1 MKNPT
6 IKSHALYCKWLFGL
20 ALMVFILFNLQR
32 VEAQDMGVTTLVT
45 PYSTVCAG
53 TNQTVNVTIKNYD
66 TQTIDYAVNSV
77 TITVNVT
84 GASTQTFSTT
94 ISSGT
99 LTAGATQNVTIAT
112 TANFSV
118 SGTHIF
124 NANTTLTGDINSSNN
139 SMPVSN
145 VFVDPI
151 PVATATPSSQTIC
164 SGTTASIVISSNV
177 SFSTFSPSA
186 VATDVTGAYNM
197 PNQDVLTTTGPN
209 IGTAVYTIYPS
220 ANGCMGAPITVTIT
234 VNPSPVP
241 TVTSASQSICTG
253 TTTGISL
260 TSNVAGTTFSYTAN
274 QANVSGATAGTG
286 ATIAQTLTVT
296 NTVSGTVVYTITPLA
311 NGCVGDTINNIVT
324 VNPMDD
330 ASFSYPSAT
339 YCQTGTDPASIITG
353 LQGGTFSSI
362 PVGLAINA
370 STGLISLATSVLG
383 TYTITYT
390 TNGNCPNT
398 SSVIFTITNAPSANY
413 SYGNSSFC
421 QNNTNPLPIFG
432 IGASAGIFSSTPL
445 GVTFTNI
452 NTGEIDLSTSTPG
465 TYSIINTIPASG
477 GCAAASY
484 SDAININATD
494 NASFTYTSSLYCVS
508 EPSQTPVVTG
518 LSGIFSASPSSG
530 LVINP
535 SSGEINFANST
546 VGTYTISYTTNGGC
560 PAISTTTLNI
570 GYTCSSISGYVYKDN
585 DGNCTMGTNDQRIG
599 NMPIRLYDNNNAFLG
614 TCYSSAN
621 GFYQFP
627 LTLGTYTVKV
637 DTAAITF
644 NCNNPGIDST
654 VQLLSGNPPA
664 INVNFAADNCVGFNV
679 GVHSIAIQ
687 GIVFPGIQH
696 KIKINAGNMYD
707 WFGFDCNTVG
717 ISGQVQVTI
726 TGPLTYN
733 GPALG
738 ALTPNVTGNTYT
750 YAITDYG
757 TINNLSDF
765 ILEFTTNTN
774 AQDVDVI
781 CISVSVTST
790 AGDFNVF
797 DNTRQFCRHVSNS
810 LDPNYKDVY
819 PENVS
824 PGYQD
829 WFTYTIHFQNTG
841 TAAAMNI
848 RLADTLDVNLDF
860 ETFEVINYSDTVETA
875 LNNNL
880 LTFYFPNIM
889 LPDSASDPEGSK
901 GFVQYRVKP
910 KANLP
915 AGTQIKNTAYIYF
928 DYNAPIVTNTT
939 INEFVLPLS
948 INENKSAVALSVY
961 PNPGNGKYYVKS
973 PEGMKNSEISIK
985 VYNLFGELI
994 LTTKMQNSSSQIDLS
1009 NQPNGIYIIKVNDLN
1024 QSFNQRLIKQK

>member
-1 MKNPT
+1 MENNTLKRY
-6 IKSHALYCKWLFGL
+6 LDCRKWLFRL
-20 ALMVFILFNLQR
+20 AITMTFLCSFKSIK
-32 VEAQDMGVTTLVT
+32 AQC
-45 PYSTVCAG
+45 TV
-53 TNQTVNVTIKNYD
+53 
-66 TQTIDYAVNSV
+66 
-77 TITVNVT
+77 
-84 GASTQTFSTT
+84 
-94 ISSGT
+94 
-99 LTAGATQNVTIAT
+99 
-112 TANFSV
+112 
-118 SGTHIF
+118 
-124 NANTTLTGDINSSNN
+124 
-139 SMPVSN
+139 
-145 VFVDPI
+145 

-164 SGTTASIVISSNV
+164 SGTAPSIILSADIPGT
-177 SFSTFSPSA
+177 TFNCS
-186 VATDVTGAYNM
+186 VVETNVTGAIPFNCFAIPATLY
-197 PNQDVLTTTGPN
+197 TTGN
-209 IGTAVYTIYPS
+209 VAGTAVYIITPS
-220 ANGCMGAPITVTIT
+220 ANGCTGNPITIPITVEPRPVITIASSQT
-234 VNPSPVP
+234 ICSGDTTSITLNSSPAGATYTW
-241 TVTSASQSICTG
+241 TVTQNG
-253 TTTGISL
+253 
-260 TSNVAGTTFSYTAN
+260 V
-274 QANVSGATAGTG
+274 TG
-286 ATIAQTLTVT
+286 ATNGVSDTIFQVLSVIG
-296 NTVSGTVVYTITPLA
+296 NTSGTVIYSVVPVA
-311 NGCVGDTINNIVT
+311 SGCVGDASNITVT
-324 VNPMDD
+324 VNKDNV
-330 ASFSYPSAT
+330 AFVYTSAT
-339 YCQTGTDPASIITG
+339 YCHTGANPTPTVTGTS
-353 LQGGTFSSI
+353 GGTFTFT
-362 PVGLAINA
+362 PTGLSLDS
-370 STGLISLATSVLG
+370 STGTIDLVTSLLG
-383 TYTITYT
+383 TYTVKYT
-390 TNGNCPNT
+390 TNSNCPDT
-398 SSVIFTITNAPSANY
+398 SSLNITVTAAPSANY

-421 QNNTNPLPIFG
+421 QNNTNPLPVFG
-432 IGASAGIFSSTPL
+432 IGASAGTFSSTPL

-452 NTGEIDLSTSTPG
+452 NTGEIDLSTSTAG

-484 SDAININATD
+484 SDTITVNATD

-518 LSGIFSASPSSG
+518 LAGVFSVSPSG

-535 SSGEINFANST
+535 SSGEINFANSI

-570 GYTCSSISGYVYKDN
+570 GYTCSSIAGYVYRDN

-614 TCYSSAN
+614 TCYSSVN

-707 WFGFDCNTVG
+707 WFGFDCNIVG

-757 TINNLSDF
+757 AINNLSDF

-781 CISVSVTST
+781 CVSVSVTPTS
-790 AGDFNVF
+790 GDFNVF

-848 RLADTLDVNLDF
+848 RLEDTLDVNLDF
-860 ETFEVINYSDTVETA
+860 ETFEVINYSDTVETS

-889 LPDSASDPEGSK
+889 LPDSTSDPEGSK

-915 AGTQIKNTAYIYF
+915 AGTQIKNTAFIYF
-928 DYNAPIVTNTT
+928 DYNSPIVTNTT
-939 INEFVLPLS
+939 INEFALPLS

-994 LTTKMQNSSSQIDLS
+994 LTTKMQNNSSQIDLS
-1009 NQPNGIYIIKVNDLN
+1009 NQPNGIYIIKVNDFN
-1024 QSFNQRLIKQK
+1024 QSFTQRLIKQK